1 MPWPPRS
8 RCGGSA
14 SSRRRPCTG
23 RVRTR
28 PFPVAGGA
36 RALAWTVGASRVYV
50 GVHYPGDVLGGMLM
64 GRAVAKVWSRL
75 VSPRSVGLAGT
86 VTR

>member
-1 MPWPPRS
+1 M
-8 RCGGSA
+8 
-14 SSRRRPCTG
+14 
-23 RVRTR
+23 
-28 PFPVAGGA
+28 
-36 RALAWTVGASRVYV
+36 YV

-64 GRAVAKVWSRL
+64 GRGVAKIWSSL